1 MNHNAGIAAID
12 KLTIADITIKTS
24 KSKKPE
30 NLLELLENNELD
42 VFFNGYNSIGSYK
55 EALMLTF
62 NNFKKELAELDISKY
77 DQVESTLQEIK
88 NCLYEVHV
96 LLNPKDEDLLLAHV
110 VFHRPPRFIQEDHQ
124 LNIIKK
130 KH

>member
-12 KLTIADITIKTS
+12 KLTMADITIKTS

-55 EALMLTF
+55 EALMLIF
-62 NNFKKELAELDISKY
+62 HNFKQELAELDTSKY
-77 DQVESTLQEIK
+77 DQLQSTIQDIK
-88 NCLYEVHV
+88 NSLYEVQV
-96 LLNPKDEDLLLAHV
+96 LLNPKDEDILLAHV
-110 VFHRPPRFIQEDHQ
+110 VFHKPPRFVQEDHHVS
-124 LNIIKK
+124 IIKK

>member
-12 KLTIADITIKTS
+12 ELTIADITIKTS

-30 NLLELLENNELD
+30 NLLELLENNELE
-42 VFFNGYNSIGSYK
+42 VLFNGYNSIGSYK

-62 NNFKKELAELDISKY
+62 HNFKKELAELDTSKY
-77 DQVESTLQEIK
+77 EQLQSTIQEIK
-88 NCLYEVHV
+88 NNLYEVHV

-110 VFHRPPRFIQEDHQ
+110 VFQRHPRFVHEEHQ

-130 KH
+130 KY